1 MYKCT
6 GKETMTM
13 WTVKE
18 QYALHDE
25 ILKERIHC
33 LMPQLMKECGVEMWV
48 VISREY
54 NEDPVFPTLVPSL
67 VKNASRTT
75 CLVFCLDG
83 EGNYEALNVSRP
95 NPRFD
100 GFYTQAMNRRDD
112 VFEALNHLIAR
123 KKPSRVHVDISNE
136 CAIADGLSKNLY
148 DHLQMALN
156 GSVPLVSAEE
166 IVIRWIETRTRREL
180 EIYPEIYRMMMD
192 IVDDVFSGSFIHPGV
207 TTTTDVEWGIMQRV
221 NDLGLP
227 FWFAP
232 DVDLQR
238 KGSADSRMSGVVI
251 EEGDIVHCD
260 VGLICLGLHTDT
272 QRNVYIG
279 RKGETEI
286 PEGIRAAFRTGNRFQ
301 DIVRGQYKAGR
312 TGNEIFASSLE
323 MARSEGVQAMSY
335 CHPIGTFGHSAGP
348 CVGMYDNQGFV
359 PGHGELVMH
368 DDTCYALELNIA
380 QKVPEWDDQLVYMYL
395 EETVAFTGGE
405 TCFMDDKRE
414 IIRFVPAQ

>member
-1 MYKCT
+1 
-6 GKETMTM
+6 MTM

-18 QYALHDE
+18 QYARHDE

-148 DHLQMALN
+148 DHLQRPCYYHCYRKTDN
-156 GSVPLVSAEE
+156 
-166 IVIRWIETRTRREL
+166 TEL
-180 EIYPEIYRMMMD
+180 LSEQDIIYYY
-192 IVDDVFSGSFIHPGV
+192 S
-207 TTTTDVEWGIMQRV
+207 
-221 NDLGLP
+221 
-227 FWFAP
+227 
-232 DVDLQR
+232 
-238 KGSADSRMSGVVI
+238 
-251 EEGDIVHCD
+251 D
-260 VGLICLGLHTDT
+260 VGDQTDY
-272 QRNVYIG
+272 RRYVVF
-279 RKGETEI
+279 
-286 PEGIRAAFRTGNRFQ
+286 AVAL
-301 DIVRGQYKAGR
+301 QYPD
-312 TGNEIFASSLE
+312 E
-323 MARSEGVQAMSY
+323 
-335 CHPIGTFGHSAGP
+335 
-348 CVGMYDNQGFV
+348 
-359 PGHGELVMH
+359 
-368 DDTCYALELNIA
+368 
-380 QKVPEWDDQLVYMYL
+380 
-395 EETVAFTGGE
+395 
-405 TCFMDDKRE
+405 
-414 IIRFVPAQ
+414 

>member
-1 MYKCT
+1 
-6 GKETMTM
+6 MTM

-54 NEDPVFPTLVPSL
+54 NEDPVFPTLVPFL
-67 VKNASRTT
+67 GKNASRTT

-301 DIVRGQYKAGR
+301 DIVRDQYKAGR

-323 MARSEGVQAMSY
+323 MARSEGIQAMSY

-395 EETVAFTGGE
+395 EETIAFTGGE